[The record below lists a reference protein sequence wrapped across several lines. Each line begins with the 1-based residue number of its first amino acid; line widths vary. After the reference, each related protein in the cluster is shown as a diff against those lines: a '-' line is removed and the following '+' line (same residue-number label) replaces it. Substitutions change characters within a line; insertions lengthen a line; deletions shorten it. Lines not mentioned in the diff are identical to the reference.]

1 MDLLVLAQRPKKTEE
16 LARAPRFLLHFFL
29 YVDGLPAAVASISAV
44 AVPAS
49 PAATASAATSS
60 SSAAEAAATAPAPT
74 ATTTLAWRASFVD
87 DYVAAH
93 EVLAVESLN
102 GALGFLVV
110 IDLDK
115 PEPAWLP
122 RKAVA
127 HQGDI
132 RRGDSRLRK

>member
-1 MDLLVLAQRPKKTEE
+1 MQWAPRPKKQNRGVCTGS
-16 LARAPRFLLHFFL
+16 PVSILLIQL
-29 YVDGLPAAVASISAV
+29 RTLPAAVASIAAV
-44 AVPAS
+44 AVSAA
-49 PAATASAATSS
+49 PAATAPAATSS
-60 SSAAEAAATAPAPT
+60 SASAPAEAATTASAPAAST
-74 ATTTLAWRASFVD
+74 AFAWRASFVD

-110 IDLDK
+110 IDFDK